1 MNSWTIEQFESAV
14 EEALKEKLEREENNR
29 IVIQKL
35 KMDLVNSCKKFVK
48 DTKEYW
54 NSYCKIISKKV
65 YYGKVSS
72 YERFKLSPTLTLCIS
87 RDEYE
92 NVCMSFKQNSNT
104 GSNSISLIDI
114 NIKGE
119 EVTPK
124 TSSDLNASVLE
135 DLCKSIDE
143 NFKNIYLYRLVDA
156 LKNE

>member
-1 MNSWTIEQFESAV
+1 MNSLTIEQFESAV
-14 EEALKEKLEREENNR
+14 EKALKEKLEREENNR
-29 IVIQKL
+29 IAVQKL
-35 KMDLVNSCKKFVK
+35 KMNLVNSCKKFVE

-72 YERFKLSPTLTLCIS
+72 YERFKLSQTLTLCIS

-92 NVCMSFKQNSNT
+92 NVCMSFKRNSDT

-119 EVTPK
+119 EVATK
-124 TSSDLNASVLE
+124 FNSDLDASVLE

-143 NFKNIYLYRLVDA
+143 NFKNVYLYRLIDA

>member
-29 IVIQKL
+29 ILIQKL
-35 KMDLVNSCKKFVK
+35 KMDLIASCKKFVE

-54 NSYCKIISKKV
+54 KSYCKLISKKV

-72 YERFKLSPTLTLCIS
+72 YERFKLSPTLTLCII

-92 NVCMSFKQNSNT
+92 NVCMSFKRNSYAGN
-104 GSNSISLIDI
+104 NSISLIDI

-124 TSSDLNASVLE
+124 ASSDLNASVLE

>member
-1 MNSWTIEQFESAV
+1 MNSWTVEQFESAV

-35 KMDLVNSCKKFVK
+35 KMDLVNSCKKFVE

-54 NSYCKIISKKV
+54 KSYCKIISKKV

-72 YERFKLSPTLTLCIS
+72 YERFKLSQTLTLCIN

-104 GSNSISLIDI
+104 GSNSISLVDI
-114 NIKGE
+114 NIKDE
-119 EVTPK
+119 EVTPRFN
-124 TSSDLNASVLE
+124 SDLDISVLE

-143 NFKNIYLYRLVDA
+143 NFKNIYLYRLIDA

>member
-35 KMDLVNSCKKFVK
+35 KMDLVNSCKKFVE

-72 YERFKLSPTLTLCIS
+72 YERFKLSPTLTLCII

-92 NVCMSFKQNSNT
+92 NVCMSFKRNSYAGN
-104 GSNSISLIDI
+104 NSISLIDI

-124 TSSDLNASVLE
+124 FNSDLDAQTLE

>member
-1 MNSWTIEQFESAV
+1 MNIWTIEHFENVV

-29 IVIQKL
+29 IIIQKL
-35 KMDLVNSCKKFVK
+35 KMDLIASCKKFVE

-54 NSYCKIISKKV
+54 KSYCKIISKKV

-92 NVCMSFKQNSNT
+92 NVCMSFKRNNEA
-104 GSNSISLIDI
+104 GSNSVSLIDI

-124 TSSDLNASVLE
+124 ASSDLDISALE

-143 NFKNIYLYRLVDA
+143 NFQNIYLYRLVDA

>member
-1 MNSWTIEQFESAV
+1 MNDLTIEQFESAV

-29 IVIQKL
+29 IAVQKL

-72 YERFKLSPTLTLCIS
+72 YERFKLSQTLTLCIN
-87 RDEYE
+87 RYEYE

-104 GSNSISLIDI
+104 GSNSISLVDI
-114 NIKGE
+114 NIKDE
-119 EVTPK
+119 EVTPRFN
-124 TSSDLNASVLE
+124 SDLDAQTLE

-143 NFKNIYLYRLVDA
+143 NFKNIYLYRLIDA

>member
-1 MNSWTIEQFESAV
+1 MNSWTVEQFESAV

-35 KMDLVNSCKKFVK
+35 KMDLVNSCKKFVE

-54 NSYCKIISKKV
+54 KSYCKLISKKV

-72 YERFKLSPTLTLCIS
+72 YERLKLSPTLTVCII

-104 GSNSISLIDI
+104 GSNSISLVDI
-114 NIKGE
+114 NIKDE
-119 EVTPK
+119 EVTPRFN
-124 TSSDLNASVLE
+124 SDLDAQTLE